1 MNEQNDFARSST
13 GDLNKPEVTHS
24 INQFPSKKT
33 NKTNPERYIMRPN
46 SLIFQIPIT
55 RIR

>member
-13 GDLNKPEVTHS
+13 GDVNKPEVTLS